1 VQAGGFRF
9 AFYAACNEAANGYG
23 RLALHKS
30 IISSMLSMSNQIL
43 LFFGNFACYCA
54 NLLKRYNFLSC
65 ILYIN
70 HFILG
75 FALSNVRNVPFIKKA
90 SACACFTIL
99 NSARANLLI
108 LKKGLLEKYVAANQ

>member
-1 VQAGGFRF
+1 
-9 AFYAACNEAANGYG
+9 
-23 RLALHKS
+23 
-30 IISSMLSMSNQIL
+30 MSNYFF

-54 NLLKRYNFLSC
+54 NLLKRYNFLAC

-75 FALSNVRNVPFIKKA
+75 FALPNVRNAPFIKKA

-108 LKKGLLEKYVAANQ
+108 LKSHLREQVAFT